1 MVTQKTNTKKTST
14 VEAVEA
20 NETAV
25 STISQD
31 LKNSVLIVS
40 MVANLFIF
48 TLWLVLQVTTQYD
61 ASFTQLI
68 FSR

>member
-1 MVTQKTNTKKTST
+1 MVTRKTNTKTST

-20 NETAV
+20 SEAAV

-40 MVANLFIF
+40 MVTNLFVF
-48 TLWLVLQVTTQYD
+48 TLWLVLQCTSQYD
-61 ASFTQLI
+61 ASFTQLL